1 MNIDQVM
8 SKIEAKKQEVIN
20 RLLGSEQRFPI
31 TPDITTKFIDPTWL
45 TGKPAPMRPVKNV
58 LDEASMRF
66 LANYNAE
73 LRRNGGRIVRRVSST
88 ETLKEIPPP
97 IK

>member
-1 MNIDQVM
+1 M
-8 SKIEAKKQEVIN
+8 SIEHTLSMFEAKKQEVIN

-31 TPDITTKFIDPTWL
+31 TPDITTKFTDPTWL
-45 TGKPAPMRPVKNV
+45 TGKPAPMRSVKNA
-58 LDEASMRF
+58 LDEESMRF
-66 LANYNAE
+66 LAHYNAE
-73 LRRNGGRIVRRVSST
+73 LRRNGGRIIRRVSST